1 MAALAR
7 RLRCRRGLLLA
18 VSKGKRQRRCGPP
31 SVSEWLLHGGGNS
44 LPSRKAL
51 YTDEELGA
59 LSVVLSG

>member
-1 MAALAR
+1 
-7 RLRCRRGLLLA
+7 
-18 VSKGKRQRRCGPP
+18 
-31 SVSEWLLHGGGNS
+31 VSEWLLHGGGNS